1 VSRGSLVF
9 FGLIHLATPQP
20 FTGHR
25 LAFTFTAPE
34 HLMVAMKWIRDH
46 EDGENARVRAIR
58 AGR

>member
-1 VSRGSLVF
+1 
-9 FGLIHLATPQP
+9 LIHLATPQP